1 MLSRMQQ
8 STESAHGFVG
18 GCLNA
23 AYIAGFLR
31 NREQDEN
38 GARFVVQQTNNV
50 VHALPV
56 VVKGRFSLP
65 AEKDPV
71 KVIGHL
77 VGHHRPD
84 GERVVTVEALQI
96 DRPSLREM
104 PNHAAWQRDTPPE
117 GSPQASDDFRP
128 FFDPNDNEEIRSI
141 FYGGATMRGRPCL
154 NVVRVAGF
162 IDAFGFARKPDGTLN
177 KGCIVI
183 ALRQLRDPN
192 TALPVRLYG
201 RFAEAFLKNLTVGKP
216 IFVEGF
222 YRVRYAETSN
232 GDNGSGN
239 REPLPYIWCQ
249 NIKVATRGEIQVEPD
264 WWKEL
269 LEKRKAEMKERAE
282 TPLGDIPPAGL
293 SPEIAQVDGL

>member
-1 MLSRMQQ
+1 MRLPCQT
-8 STESAHGFVG
+8 TEAGYGFVG

-23 AYIAGFLR
+23 VYVAGFLR
-31 NREQDEN
+31 SRETNDN
-38 GARFVVQQTNNV
+38 GSTFVVQQTNNV
-50 VHALPV
+50 AHGLPI

-65 AEKDPV
+65 SEKDPV

-77 VGHHRPD
+77 VGQRRPD

-104 PNHAAWQRDTPPE
+104 PNHAAWHSDNAPE
-117 GSPQASDDFRP
+117 KTLQDSDDFRP

-141 FYGGATMRGRPCL
+141 FYSGSKMRGRPCL

-183 ALRQLRDPN
+183 ALRQLKDPN
-192 TALPVRLYG
+192 TALPIRLYG
-201 RFAEAFLKNLTVGKP
+201 RFAEAFLKNITVGKP
-216 IFVEGF
+216 VFIEGF
-222 YRVRYAETSN
+222 YRVRYAEIK
-232 GDNGSGN
+232 GADEGN
-239 REPLPYIWCQ
+239 VTREPLPYIWCQ

-269 LEKRKAEMKERAE
+269 LAKRVAEMKERTDTSIA
-282 TPLGDIPPAGL
+282 DSPAGDL
-293 SPEIAQVDGL
+293 ASNVEPMAGL